1 MRSLKRGEKVH
12 APLATGCGQS
22 SARRLEEGAR
32 HGGHRGRSPGVPVPL
47 RAGGRL
53 LPPKGTR
60 PSDLGGASAAESLNC
75 ARPPPP
81 PPPSAP
87 YALPR
92 GDRTPKHRDPNSLSR
107 SLSRTRASFGMHRGG
122 WRRSSSKAALRS
134 KGCCAGHHVH
144 ILPASGREGGLWVA
158 SLGGRSSPAF
168 QSSPTPYACPLSC
181 DLGNSALLY
190 GFKTFS
196 FTK

>member
-75 ARPPPP
+75 ARPPSPCPP
-81 PPPSAP
+81 PTPCRAVTGPQSRGIQTHSPGPSP
-87 YALPR
+87 GRLL
-92 GDRTPKHRDPNSLSR
+92 LS
-107 SLSRTRASFGMHRGG
+107 
-122 WRRSSSKAALRS
+122 
-134 KGCCAGHHVH
+134 GCTG
-144 ILPASGREGGLWVA
+144 EGGGGVPRRLLSGAEGAVLGITSTSCPPQAERVGSGWPPWVDG
-158 SLGGRSSPAF
+158 LVRPSSHHPF
-168 QSSPTPYACPLSC
+168 LMHV
-181 DLGNSALLY
+181 L
-190 GFKTFS
+190 
-196 FTK
+196 